1 MEGLSLDVVKQ
12 LGPQTEAATRRAPG
26 LLRVVRGQ
34 HALRR
39 WAIVSLIMNIVI
51 VVTGG
56 LVRLTGSGL
65 GCPTWPRCTADSY
78 VSHPELGIHGAIE
91 FGNRLLTFVLIIVA
105 LLTLVSALTYREN
118 GRPRP
123 DLRWLAGGLA
133 LGIPLQGVIGGIAVL
148 TQLNPYVVGLHFL
161 LSMVLIALAVWL
173 VRKAWHLEPT
183 GVSAIS
189 VIVTRITFV
198 LMWLAVWLGTL
209 VTGSGPHAGDEERAA
224 QRPRRHAGDALT
236 HERCLRHHRRKR
248 DLLRAAAQSSRA
260 AVDLGRDPAGRHR
273 HSPIPVGAAHRSGRA
288 APARRFAGHCHGH
301 QPDALGAAF
310 RLKASGQ
317 VSHHAVRRLPSQRRH
332 RWILA
337 STSPWDPSTLTALP
351 TSSLRTRRASVT

>member
-12 LGPQTEAATRRAPG
+12 LGPQTEAATRRGPG

-105 LLTLVSALTYREN
+105 LLTLVSALLYREN

-148 TQLNPYVVGLHFL
+148 TQLNPNVVGLHFL
-161 LSMVLIALAVWL
+161 LSMVLIALAIWL
-173 VRKAWHLEPT
+173 VRKAWHLEPS

-209 VTGSGPHAGDEERAA
+209 VTGSGPHAGAEDA
-224 QRPRRHAGDALT
+224 QRNALDGMLVT
-236 HERCLRHHRRKR
+236 RLHTSVVYATIAASVICFA
-248 DLLRAAAQSSRA
+248 LLRSRA
-260 AVDLGRDPAGRHR
+260 VLLLILVEILQAGIGIAQYQLGL
-273 HSPIPVGAAHRSGRA
+273 PIELVALHL
-288 APARRFAGHCHGH
+288 
-301 QPDALGAAF
+301 LGASLAIATVTN
-310 RLKASGQ
+310 LMLS
-317 VSHHAVRRLPSQRRH
+317 VRRSDSGLQ
-332 RWILA
+332 
-337 STSPWDPSTLTALP
+337 
-351 TSSLRTRRASVT
+351 VK